1 MLRMLMGL
9 SLTFAAATCI
19 DPAIQD
25 RGVLADPRL
34 STTPEQAPADPSAP
48 EKKKVRLEF

>member
-1 MLRMLMGL
+1 MLMGF

-25 RGVLADPRL
+25 RGILEDARSNSEREAEPSNND
-34 STTPEQAPADPSAP
+34 SAP
-48 EKKKVRLEF
+48 NPKKVRLDF